1 MNEILHLINQMSP
14 YLLLGFLLAGIMHAF
29 IPKRYFTRYLSK
41 PDLRSVVNAALL
53 GIPLPLC
60 SCGVLPTAMSLRKEG
75 ASKGAA
81 TSFLIATPQ
90 TGVDSIIATFSL
102 MGLPFAV
109 IRPIVAL
116 VTALFG
122 GTLVNVIDKE
132 KPEKAEEAEHCYC
145 HHEEEEAEH
154 CCCHHEEEEA
164 EHCCCHHEE
173 EEAGHCCCHHEEE
186 EAGHC
191 CCHHKADAKQ
201 TTFLGKCLVAL
212 RYAFVDMIA
221 DIGKWLVLGLV
232 IAALITVLV
241 PDTFFAVFADNTW
254 LSILLVLAIS
264 IPMYIC
270 ATGSI
275 PIAVALMLKGL
286 TPGAALVLLMAG
298 PAANFAS
305 ILVIRKQLGLRTL
318 MAYLAAIVGGAIGG
332 ALVIDYLL
340 PRAWFTDHLVQMS
353 AHCVEGASWFQWTCT
368 AVLLLLLG
376 YAFYKNR
383 KKKSCTC
390 H

>member
-132 KPEKAEEAEHCYC
+132 KPEKAEEAEHCCCHHDEEEAEHCCC

-164 EHCCCHHEE
+164 EHCCCHHE
-173 EEAGHCCCHHEEE
+173 
-186 EAGHC
+186 
-191 CCHHKADAKQ
+191 ADAKQ
-201 TTFLGKCLVAL
+201 TTFFGKCQVAL

>member
-132 KPEKAEEAEHCYC
+132 KPEKAEEAEHC
-145 HHEEEEAEH
+145 
-154 CCCHHEEEEA
+154 CCHHEEEEA

-191 CCHHKADAKQ
+191 CCHHEADAKQ
-201 TTFLGKCLVAL
+201 TTFFGKCLVAL

>member
-132 KPEKAEEAEHCYC
+132 KPEKAEEAEHCCC
-145 HHEEEEAEH
+145 HHEEEEAGHCCCHHEEEEAGH

-173 EEAGHCCCHHEEE
+173 EEAGHCCCHHE
-186 EAGHC
+186 
-191 CCHHKADAKQ
+191 ADAKQ

>member
-132 KPEKAEEAEHCYC
+132 KPEKAEEAEHCCC
-145 HHEEEEAEH
+145 HHDEEEAEH
-154 CCCHHEEEEA
+154 CCCHHEEEETG
-164 EHCCCHHEE
+164 HCCCHHEE

-191 CCHHKADAKQ
+191 CCHHEADAKQ
-201 TTFLGKCLVAL
+201 TTFFGKCQVAL

>member
-132 KPEKAEEAEHCYC
+132 KPEKAEEAG
-145 HHEEEEAEH
+145 
-154 CCCHHEEEEA
+154 
-164 EHCCCHHEE
+164 HCCCHHEE

-191 CCHHKADAKQ
+191 CCHHEEEEAGHCCCHHEADAKQ
-201 TTFLGKCLVAL
+201 TTFFGKCQVAL

>member
-132 KPEKAEEAEHCYC
+132 KPEKAEEAEHC
-145 HHEEEEAEH
+145 
-154 CCCHHEEEEA
+154 CCHHEEEEA
-164 EHCCCHHEE
+164 GHCCCHHEE

-191 CCHHKADAKQ
+191 CCHHEADAKQ

-305 ILVIRKQLGLRTL
+305 ILVIRKQMGLRTL

>member
-132 KPEKAEEAEHCYC
+132 KPEKAEEAEHCCC

-173 EEAGHCCCHHEEE
+173 EEAGHCCCHHE
-186 EAGHC
+186 
-191 CCHHKADAKQ
+191 ADAKQ

>member
-132 KPEKAEEAEHCYC
+132 KPEKAEEAEHCCC

-164 EHCCCHHEE
+164 EHCCCHHE
-173 EEAGHCCCHHEEE
+173 
-186 EAGHC
+186 
-191 CCHHKADAKQ
+191 ADAKQ

-305 ILVIRKQLGLRTL
+305 ILVIRKQMGLRTL
-318 MAYLAAIVGGAIGG
+318 MAYLVAIVGGAIGG